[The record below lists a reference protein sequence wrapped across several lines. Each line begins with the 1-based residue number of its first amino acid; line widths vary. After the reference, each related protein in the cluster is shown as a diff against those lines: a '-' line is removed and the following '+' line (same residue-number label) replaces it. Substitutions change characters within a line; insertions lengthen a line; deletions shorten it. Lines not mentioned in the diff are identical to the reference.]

1 MLAAPDAAAQSRCKF
16 VRVVEWPVRLERGQ
30 IVFDGAI
37 NGKKVGIVIDTG
49 TAASMILRSSAERLD
64 LPRHEFRGGGVM
76 LGLGERRVETA
87 VVDEFKLGDATTT
100 SITFYVAGEREFAE
114 GEDVLLGQDF
124 LRRFDVEFDLAN
136 RAVRLFAPKD
146 CERASLAYWT
156 KETAGEVELDPLVSW
171 PHRITFDVSIN
182 GRKTTAQLD
191 SGASVS
197 FLSREDAAA
206 AGIGPD
212 TPGVVR
218 AGWVTRMRSASTPLW
233 TATFRSFAIGN
244 ETIENPKIQFGEF
257 LERYIN
263 GAQPM
268 LLGVDFLRAHRTLV
282 SHSQQRMY
290 FTYIG
295 GPVFAPSTPQAPER
309 P

>member
-1 MLAAPDAAAQSRCKF
+1 MRGSFILAGALAATLAASGAAAQSRCKF

-49 TAASMILRSSAERLD
+49 TGASMILRSSAERLD

-87 VVDEFKLGDATTT
+87 VVDEFKLGDASTT

-124 LRRFDVEFDLAN
+124 LRKFVEFDLAN

-156 KETAGEVELDPLVSW
+156 KQTAGEVELDPLVSW
-171 PHRITFDVSIN
+171 PY
-182 GRKTTAQLD
+182 
-191 SGASVS
+191 
-197 FLSREDAAA
+197 
-206 AGIGPD
+206 
-212 TPGVVR
+212 
-218 AGWVTRMRSASTPLW
+218 RM
-233 TATFRSFAIGN
+233 
-244 ETIENPKIQFGEF
+244 
-257 LERYIN
+257 RYIN

-268 LLGVDFLRAHRTLV
+268 VLGVDFLRAHRTLV
-282 SHSQQRMY
+282 SHSQHRMY

-295 GPVFAPSTPQAPER
+295 GPVFAASTPQQ
-309 P
+309 